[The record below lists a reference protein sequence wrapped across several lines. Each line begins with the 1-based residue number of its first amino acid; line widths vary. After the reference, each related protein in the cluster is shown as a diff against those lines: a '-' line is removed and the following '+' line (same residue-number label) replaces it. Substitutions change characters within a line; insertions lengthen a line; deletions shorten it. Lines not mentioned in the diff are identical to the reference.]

1 MQAMKE
7 NIDGIQRNDTWEL
20 CEFPK
25 DINVIGS
32 KWVYKIKC
40 KTYGS
45 IERYNISL
53 VAQGIT

>member
-1 MQAMKE
+1 MKE